1 MCDRR
6 QTAGRPNIHVALSPS
21 SNTHAHTRTRAHAQH
36 TAERLWM
43 PTHPAGHLLMGC
55 HGAAYTLIEPLR
67 KSLLPMRA
75 LTHMGVP

>member
-1 MCDRR
+1 MLLCHLAATRM
-6 QTAGRPNIHVALSPS
+6 
-21 SNTHAHTRTRAHAQH
+21 HTRTHAQH